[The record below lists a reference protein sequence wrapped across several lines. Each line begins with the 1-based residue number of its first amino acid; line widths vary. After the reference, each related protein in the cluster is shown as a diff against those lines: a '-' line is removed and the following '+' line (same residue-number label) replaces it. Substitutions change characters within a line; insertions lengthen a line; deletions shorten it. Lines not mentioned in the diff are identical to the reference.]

1 MSRKNR
7 ATIKNINKRKRD
19 RKLIFVIRH
28 ELASV
33 YVCVRVF
40 IAITLT
46 RRLVEFQFHCWILVS
61 FSNGKLDFKSF
72 GLQSGDF
79 KMSVPV
85 WCIWFVFAI
94 QRMGASAH
102 IPPQNV
108 HLKRK
113 KTECFQNSTKF
124 KINMS
129 LPWAWFGFNSR
140 NMDRD
145 GKKSHKKHKLRP

>member
-7 ATIKNINKRKRD
+7 ATIKTYTCGERETGSSFSWFAMNWR
-19 RKLIFVIRH
+19 VC
-28 ELASV
+28 
-33 YVCVRVF
+33 VCVRVF
-40 IAITLT
+40 TAITLT

-85 WCIWFVFAI
+85 WWMWFVLAI

-102 IPPQNV
+102 IPPQNI
-108 HLKRK
+108 HLERK
-113 KTECFQNSTKF
+113 KPNVSKTR
-124 KINMS
+124 
-129 LPWAWFGFNSR
+129 R
-140 NMDRD
+140 NL
-145 GKKSHKKHKLRP
+145 K